1 MKKLLS
7 AFIVGLLMSTTAV
20 LGYATISYVLNKI
33 VDQSVTVGNTVKYT
47 DGLIIELIN
56 YDPYTL
62 TYFELDETESTK
74 HYVTYTYSYQI
85 LVENMNMEVS
95 SLSDDIVVSEFV
107 VTESTIAITFSL
119 NQEKVF
125 TEGDIINIEFYFEGV
140 EPSLGS
146 FTPSNPININTATAE
161 QLYEIGLTDIEVQ
174 RTIDMKALYTYNN
187 LNEWAIYIEVSGFVA
202 RYQEYVDSGIIVFSD
217 ID

>member
-95 SLSDDIVVSEFV
+95 SLSNDIVVSEFV